1 MKIACLSLLFALT
14 LTGAVGA
21 AQGSDEREKL
31 LERQKKLSAGI
42 ETLKREQDYLLFQ
55 KTMYASDSK
64 YLIINITAKTGQ
76 LKYKNRV
83 LKDFHFTLVSGRAGR
98 LAPGAIMLTKKIEGP
113 KERNALIFGKSLILQ
128 GKHAP
133 KTPLEAGIPHFSLS
147 KKDSLSVFY
156 AIEVGAKAYVI
167 R

>member
-1 MKIACLSLLFALT
+1 MKIACLSLLFALF

-21 AQGSDEREKL
+21 AQGSDERDKL
-31 LERQKKLSAGI
+31 LEQQKQLGARI
-42 ETLKREQDYLLFQ
+42 ETLKREQGYLLFQ
-55 KTMYASDSK
+55 KTIYASDSK
-64 YLIINITAKTGQ
+64 YLIINIAAKTGQ

-98 LAPGAIMLTKKIEGP
+98 LAPGAMTLTKKIEGP

-133 KTPLEAGIPHFSLS
+133 MTPLEAGIPRFSLS